1 MVDVSLGIA
10 FLAGLISFLSPC
22 VLPLVPAYISYMGG
36 RLGVAA
42 ESRVIV
48 GTSSGAAVA
57 GQGGMSAR
65 FGLLLHGFAFVM
77 GFTLVFVLL
86 GVLTTALVQ
95 QLGGQNIRSVTDII
109 SRLGGV
115 LIVFFGLHFG
125 GFLSAGFTRI
135 RKVESPRTH
144 AIIVGVLTV
153 LGVIL
158 LVWGFAGRLDIWA
171 RPANLPTWFELPVW
185 PNVLAVLSVMGFVLW
200 LFLSGAFTQPRA
212 FLLNTITR
220 LDMMLYADTRRQLES
235 DSGNGLLGSLV
246 MGVIF
251 SAGWSPCIG
260 AVYGAILTMSA
271 NTGNVGSAAVLLAAY
286 SFGLGVPFLLA
297 AFALDRVQ
305 GLFRRIN
312 RRMRV
317 VKLVSGLLL
326 ILMGLLVASGELT
339 RLNAQLQTGAY
350 ADWSVRLEEC
360 GLAAAQGT
368 LEGSLQECMDAP

>member
-36 RLGVAA
+36 RLGAVA
-42 ESRVIV
+42 ESQVIV
-48 GTSSGAAVA
+48 GTSGGAAVA
-57 GQGGMSAR
+57 GQGGMSTR
-65 FGLLLHGFAFVM
+65 FGLLLHGLAFVM

-135 RKVESPRTH
+135 RAINSPRTH
-144 AIIVGVLTV
+144 AVIVGLLTT

-171 RPANLPTWFELPVW
+171 RPANLPAWFELPVW
-185 PNVLAVLSVMGFVLW
+185 PNVLAVLSVMGFALW

-212 FLLNTITR
+212 FLIKTITR
-220 LDMMLYADTRRQLES
+220 LDLMLYADTRRQMES

-360 GLAAAQGT
+360 GLAAAQGQ